1 MDAAEPVMAEARDDS
16 GTRRPL
22 WMLVRAAV
30 LVAALA
36 FVLGSADWQELGS
49 LASGANVTLLLAA
62 FGLFNVAMFIQ
73 GWRWHV
79 LLDSD
84 RGGWPFWRVQAIHFA
99 AFFFDIFAPGKLGS
113 DTYRIAALRRPGR
126 MHHMVISIV
135 GLRLHGLSAGICCAV
150 VAGAILVGT
159 KHGPLA
165 ALALGIGVPAALVLA
180 VLGAYRSGA
189 AGTRRLSST
198 EGAWKTVASHLN
210 RADDAMRNIVSQR
223 RTLVVSCTLVAVY
236 MLTIISVYAV
246 AGRAFDMQLR
256 FWSYLAV
263 VPMLLVAAAV
273 PITIHGR
280 GITEAIAILM
290 WQGPLASR
298 EQILLTCLAVGVL
311 LVLQGLV
318 GGLVWVAIRR
328 TERKPKTESQKPKA
342 ED

>member
-1 MDAAEPVMAEARDDS
+1 MGPTEPGVCDAPK
-16 GTRRPL
+16 TRRRL
-22 WMLVRAAV
+22 WLLVRAAI
-30 LVAALA
+30 LAAALT
-36 FVLGSADWQELGS
+36 FVLWSADWHALGS
-49 LASGANVTLLLAA
+49 LASGADVTLLLAA

-79 LLDSD
+79 LLASD
-84 RGGWPFWRVQAIHFA
+84 REGWPFWRVQVVHFA

-113 DTYRIAALRRPGR
+113 DTYRVAALRRPGR

-135 GLRLHGLSAGICCAV
+135 GLRLHGLSAGICCAL
-150 VAGAILVGT
+150 VAGTVLVGA
-159 KHGPLA
+159 KHGLPSGIALGVGVPVL
-165 ALALGIGVPAALVLA
+165 LALV
-180 VLGAYRSGA
+180 VLGVYRAGA

-198 EGAWKTVASHLN
+198 GGVWKSVATHLE

-223 RTLVVSCTLVAVY
+223 RTLVVSCALVLVY

-273 PITIHGR
+273 PISIHGR
-280 GITEAIAILM
+280 GITEAIAIVM
-290 WQGPLASR
+290 WTGPLASR
-298 EQILLTCLAVGVL
+298 EQILLTCLAVGAL

-318 GGLVWVAIRR
+318 GGLAWVAIRR
-328 TERKPKTESQKPKA
+328 TEPKTEN
-342 ED
+342 